1 MKKRRASP
9 ISTSNPIVFV
19 SGKYAH
25 TKENVS
31 QQLMLL
37 RALNVAEDPKK
48 FKQIIRA
55 RAAVDVFRTLDKIS
69 LRKEWHNALERNGV
83 DFDLVLGVLKTE
95 MLNGDKSS
103 DRIAAAKVIIK
114 SLGLDKYEDSS
125 LSGGSWE
132 DEILRIAGQGVEGV
146 EPGQVY
152 DVVQPKV
159 PESARKKREEQ
170 DDMGKSL
177 YE

>member
-1 MKKRRASP
+1 
-9 ISTSNPIVFV
+9 
-19 SGKYAH
+19 
-25 TKENVS
+25 
-31 QQLMLL
+31 
-37 RALNVAEDPKK
+37 
-48 FKQIIRA
+48 
-55 RAAVDVFRTLDKIS
+55 
-69 LRKEWHNALERNGV
+69 
-83 DFDLVLGVLKTE
+83 